1 MERLNVNSKLD
12 SYEVRPHTFSVDGN
26 ILKAEILKNDDVT
39 IVNVINPNLKGALKL
54 FCGR

>member
-12 SYEVRPHTFSVDGN
+12 SYEVRPHTFSVDGS
-26 ILKAEILKNDDVT
+26 ILKAEVLKNDDVT